1 MTKRWIGGILVL
13 GIVVF
18 SLAVYGALP
27 EQVPTHWGWN
37 GEVDDWGSR
46 AFGAFMLPGVALA
59 LWVLLPMLR
68 KIDPRRTHYER
79 FDDTFWLIV
88 NMILGFMA
96 AIHVLALGAALG
108 WPLNISRAVNVLAGV
123 MLMGLG
129 NYLPRVRS
137 NWWIG
142 IRTPWTLDSE
152 RVWRE
157 THRIA
162 GFAFVAAGAI
172 TLLTAFLP
180 PAVGQPVLLVAI
192 ATAALLPTIY
202 SFVLYRREKSAG
214 RA

>member
-1 MTKRWIGGILVL
+1 MTKRWIGPVLV
-13 GIVVF
+13 IAMVAF
-18 SLAVYGALP
+18 SLAVYGSLP
-27 EQVPTHWGWN
+27 AEVPTHWGWG
-37 GEVDDWGSR
+37 GEVDDWSSR
-46 AFGAFMLPGVALA
+46 AFGAFMLPGIALA
-59 LWVLLPMLR
+59 LWLLLPALR

-79 FDDTFWLIV
+79 FDETFWLIV

-96 AIHVLALGAALG
+96 AMHVLALGAALG
-108 WPLNISRAVNVLAGV
+108 WPVNMGRAVNVLAGV

-142 IRTPWTLDSE
+142 IRTPWTLESE

-157 THRIA
+157 THRVA
-162 GFAFVAAGAI
+162 GFAFVGAGAI
-172 TLLTAFLP
+172 TVVTAFLP
-180 PAVGQPVLLVAI
+180 AEVGTTVMMVAI
-192 ATAALLPTIY
+192 ATAALVPTVY